1 MNFFSLFKRNLIYKF
16 KKKIS
21 IDEDTNEKK
30 SLDDLFYFYGSD
42 KANIFR
48 LSNEK
53 GHGYSL
59 FYEEQLQHFK
69 KKELKVLEIGSYAGA
84 SAAAFAKYF
93 PNSDIFCLDI
103 NISNFKYVSKNIE
116 VFGVDVKN
124 EEKVRSIL
132 EDIFKIKGFKGFDL
146 IIDDGSHLLSDIIYS
161 LNFFFK
167 YLNYKGIYVI
177 EDYKF
182 PNYFKRNKDCDELL
196 VDQILVNLKEKKH
209 FLSKVINQDNQRYL
223 FKSIKSI
230 DVFKGNLDESDIC
243 FINKN

>member
-69 KKELKVLEIGSYAGA
+69 KKKLKVLEIGSYAGA
-84 SAAAFAKYF
+84 SAAAFAQYF

-103 NISNFKYVSKNIE
+103 NISNFKYVSKKGLNIM
-116 VFGVDVKN
+116 
-124 EEKVRSIL
+124 
-132 EDIFKIKGFKGFDL
+132 
-146 IIDDGSHLLSDIIYS
+146 
-161 LNFFFK
+161 
-167 YLNYKGIYVI
+167 
-177 EDYKF
+177 
-182 PNYFKRNKDCDELL
+182 
-196 VDQILVNLKEKKH
+196 
-209 FLSKVINQDNQRYL
+209 
-223 FKSIKSI
+223 
-230 DVFKGNLDESDIC
+230 
-243 FINKN
+243 

>member
-59 FYEEQLQHFK
+59 FYEKQLQHFK

-132 EDIFKIKGFKGFDL
+132 EDIFKIKGFNGFDL

-196 VDQILVNLKEKKH
+196 FDQILVNLKEKKH

-243 FINKN
+243 FIKKN

>member
-1 MNFFSLFKRNLIYKF
+1 MIILGDIGNTETKICLVKDNKII
-16 KKKIS
+16 KKILLPS
-21 IDEDTNEKK
+21 KGKK
-30 SLDDLFYFYGSD
+30 
-42 KANIFR
+42 I
-48 LSNEK
+48 
-53 GHGYSL
+53 
-59 FYEEQLQHFK
+59 HF
-69 KKELKVLEIGSYAGA
+69 L
-84 SAAAFAKYF
+84 
-93 PNSDIFCLDI
+93 N
-103 NISNFKYVSKNIE
+103 
-116 VFGVDVKN
+116 
-124 EEKVRSIL
+124 
-132 EDIFKIKGFKGFDL
+132 KGFKGFDL

-230 DVFKGNLDESDIC
+230 KYYTILMAHMEYDE
-243 FINKN
+243 